1 MSEKSKAINTLDRLN
16 NQLNELFNR
25 IYQVNEGLLH
35 KRVAPKSWNVIQ
47 VLEHLHETEL
57 LTLQYMKYKVAQKKA
72 AFSREGFQA
81 KAKYFVMRVL
91 YALPLKFKAPKI
103 LSQPNDDFS
112 FSEMQKKYADLR
124 KDYQQFIEAQDESF
138 FQLAVCKH
146 PVVGR
151 IKLIKMLRFYKA
163 HTSHHEKQI
172 LRFLM
177 KV

>member
-1 MSEKSKAINTLDRLN
+1 MSEKTKAINTLYRLN

-25 IYQVNEGLLH
+25 IYQVDEGLLH
-35 KRVAPKSWNVIQ
+35 KRVSPKSWNVVQ
-47 VLEHLHETEL
+47 VLEHLHETEF
-57 LTLQYMKYKVAQKKA
+57 LTLQYMKYKVDQQT
-72 AFSREGFQA
+72 AFKREGFQA
-81 KAKYFVMRVL
+81 KLKYFIMRVL

-124 KDYQQFIEAQDESF
+124 KDYQQFIEAQDEFF

-151 IKLIKMLRFYKA
+151 IKLIKMLRFYEA

-172 LRFLM
+172 LRVLM
-177 KV
+177 KL